1 MVDRPCCCPGRSLLG
16 QFATDNFP
24 PKFRSRT
31 NFPKI
36 CVNGR
41 RAEAVTGRAEA
52 ATGRAQAVT
61 GDRKHFFTRLYRE
74 NSPSTIRI
82 FLSSLFDRFL
92 ISARYCSLKWPKKC
106 VAVAVFI
113 ARGREIDKHTWI
125 DHTINFMLDI
135 TRLEPNI

>member
-61 GDRKHFFTRLYRE
+61 GDRKHFFYSTLPRE
-74 NSPSTIRI
+74 FTFYNKD
-82 FLSSLFDRFL
+82 LSKLPF
-92 ISARYCSLKWPKKC
+92 
-106 VAVAVFI
+106 
-113 ARGREIDKHTWI
+113 
-125 DHTINFMLDI
+125 
-135 TRLEPNI
+135 

>member
-41 RAEAVTGRAEA
+41 RAEAVTGGRRADAVTGGRRAEA
-52 ATGRAQAVT
+52 VT
-61 GDRKHFFTRLYRE
+61 GGRKHFFLDFTERIHRLQ
-74 NSPSTIRI
+74 
-82 FLSSLFDRFL
+82 
-92 ISARYCSLKWPKKC
+92 
-106 VAVAVFI
+106 
-113 ARGREIDKHTWI
+113 
-125 DHTINFMLDI
+125 
-135 TRLEPNI
+135 